1 MSDGLELTI
10 NAMQARMIAAL
21 RADFPRL
28 QAPNL
33 DRYPTSLDSAALP
46 MLLVW
51 PAEGSWYLKGDGYA
65 QDERMMMLTGYVA
78 PLGQD
83 DIPSRAVAS
92 IRLLEAVRSL
102 WLTRA
107 SIQLID
113 PDSNAGGYQATV
125 ESSFG
130 NGHSDGGIV
139 SGPTFAGARYEGF
152 VLRVKARIQ
161 WVVAQ

>member
-10 NAMQARMIAAL
+10 NAVQARMLAAL

-28 QAPNL
+28 QAPAL
-33 DRYPTSLDSAALP
+33 SRYPTSLDTAALP
-46 MLLVW
+46 MVLAW
-51 PAEGSWYLKGDGYA
+51 PAEGSWYLKGDGFA
-65 QDERMMMLTGYVA
+65 QDERMLMLTGYVA

-83 DIPSRAVAS
+83 DIPSRAVDT

-107 SIQLID
+107 SIALIN
-113 PDSNAGGYQATV
+113 PDDNAGGYQVTI

-139 SGPTFAGARYEGF
+139 SGPVFAGARYEGF